1 MKPKFALTLSVDG
14 IGLLHRSSA
23 GWALVGEVSLD
34 TADLADALRGLRE
47 KALMLEPEGVSTKLV
62 LPNEQL
68 KYLTIAASDDPGD
81 AARKA
86 LDGATP
92 YAVDDL
98 AFDWVAHEDRIE
110 VAAVAVEMLAEA
122 EAFAQEHGFNPIS
135 FVGRPLDGQFAG
147 EPFFGATEVALAQG
161 ISEDRIIS
169 DQSAVQVS
177 KPTIPPAPDPTSEPA
192 EPPADQAPDEEAQ
205 TNTAAP
211 DDATEAEAAAPVAA
225 FSSIRATRS
234 TAQDRAAAPLEGAT
248 REGGPPR
255 VTLRP
260 IEEESLDDTSPPRVT
275 GISASA
281 LPMEDV
287 SPPVAPSTSIPPAPK
302 DGLAPP
308 EKLPEADFAESF
320 AASAS
325 EPSSEAEASGT
336 SFFSRR
342 SRGAPATAGTPATAL
357 DEPQDERA
365 RMTIFGAREK
375 AGVGGKPRFL
385 GLILTVILLLFLIGV
400 AAWASLFLD
409 DGLTRFFRDDREPA
423 MAALPDPEPE
433 PATEAA
439 PVEQVSL
446 QPDQPRRSV
455 RDDPATEILSRVT
468 PEDLSP
474 DAALARYA
482 ATGIWQ
488 LAPQPPAE
496 AAARELE
503 DFHQTTLDP
512 EPDFGDAVALPAAPT
527 SRLDSAM
534 RVPPPPPAAD
544 VRFILDDRGLVLA
557 SPEGALTPEGV
568 RVFAGLPEVSLPDAL
583 QQRPEPRIDVPEEIS
598 PEARAQL
605 ALLRPNV
612 RPEDVEEQIE
622 RSGLSGRTRSEL
634 AGLRPEARPQS
645 AQEAAAEAAAQVDPD
660 SLEAA
665 VEQAVAQPDP
675 FAGAASQAV
684 RTSLKPN
691 TRPSDFASIVQR
703 AEETAQTQ
711 AEAQT
716 ETQAEAQTQAQ
727 AQTAQVATTQRVA
740 PNIPSSANVARAATE
755 TNALQFE
762 RVNLIGV
769 YGTQSN
775 RRALVR
781 TSNGRYHKVKVG
793 DRLDGG
799 RVNAI
804 GDGELSYQKGGRNII
819 LQMPSG

>member
-1 MKPKFALTLSVDG
+1 MKPSFALTLSVDG

-23 GWALVGEVSLD
+23 GWALVGEVPLD

-47 KALMLEPEGVSTKLV
+47 KALVLEPEGMSTKLV

-68 KYLTIAASDDPGD
+68 RYLTIDASDDPGD
-81 AARKA
+81 AARGA

-110 VAAVAVEMLAEA
+110 VAAVAVETLAEA

-147 EPFFGATEVALAQG
+147 EPFFGITEVALAKG
-161 ISEDRIIS
+161 ISKDGIIR
-169 DQSAVQVS
+169 DQSPVEVS
-177 KPTIPPAPDPTSEPA
+177 KAAIPPAPDLAPEPA
-192 EPPADQAPDEEAQ
+192 EPPAGPAPDEEAQ
-205 TNTAAP
+205 TDTATP
-211 DDATEAEAAAPVAA
+211 DTAEAETATPVAA
-225 FSSIRATRS
+225 FSSIRASRG
-234 TAQDRAAAPLEGAT
+234 TAQDRAAAPLDGVS
-248 REGGPPR
+248 REGDAPR

-260 IEEESLDDTSPPRVT
+260 VEEESLDDSAPPRVT

-281 LPMEDV
+281 LPQEDV
-287 SPPVAPSTSIPPAPK
+287 SPPVAPATSIPPAPK
-302 DGLAPP
+302 DGLTPA
-308 EKLPEADFAESF
+308 EKLPEADFTEDF
-320 AASAS
+320 AASAN
-325 EPSSEAEASGT
+325 EPSFEAEASGT

-342 SRGAPATAGTPATAL
+342 SRGAPATAGAPAAAL

-365 RMTIFGAREK
+365 RMTVFGAREK

-385 GLILTVILLLFLIGV
+385 GLILTAILLLFLIGV
-400 AAWASLFLD
+400 AAWASIFLD

-423 MAALPDPEPE
+423 VAILPDPAPE
-433 PATEAA
+433 PATEAATEAA

-446 QPDQPRRSV
+446 QPDQPPRSV
-455 RDDPATEILSRVT
+455 RDDPATEILGRVT

-474 DAALARYA
+474 DAAMARYA

-496 AAARELE
+496 AAAREFE

-512 EPDFGDAVALPAAPT
+512 EPDFGDAVALPTVPT
-527 SRLDSAM
+527 SLVDSAM
-534 RVPPPPPAAD
+534 RAPPPPPAAD
-544 VRFILDDRGLVLA
+544 ARFILDDQGLVLA

-583 QQRPEPRIDVPEEIS
+583 QQRPEPRIDEPEEIS

-605 ALLRPNV
+605 ALLRPNA

-645 AQEAAAEAAAQVDPD
+645 AQEAAADAAAQVDPA

-675 FAGAASQAV
+675 VAGATSQAV

-691 TRPSDFASIVQR
+691 TRPSNFAAIVQR
-703 AEETAQTQ
+703 AEERAQ
-711 AEAQT
+711 
-716 ETQAEAQTQAQ
+716 AQTQAQ

-740 PNIPSSANVARAATE
+740 PNIPSSASVARAATE
-755 TNALQFE
+755 TNAMQFQ